1 MDFPI
6 KRKAETMEKEITNFF
21 TSTLVESLE
30 NLKID
35 SNAEWG
41 TLTAKQMLIHLTQ
54 SSKMMH
60 LENTK
65 LLIKEKNIEKA
76 IAFLYTD
83 KAISKGIDI
92 PKDIGYN
99 FDNAITEEIKQ
110 LKTELFNSTTT
121 MLNFLTKNT
130 DFRAVH
136 PFFGELRA
144 EQWLLF
150 QKKHFTHHLSQFG
163 LL

>member
-1 MDFPI
+1 
-6 KRKAETMEKEITNFF
+6 MEKEITNFF

-30 NLKID
+30 NLKTD
-35 SNAEWG
+35 SKAEWG
-41 TLTAKQMLIHLTQ
+41 TMTAKQMLIHLTQ

-65 LLIKEKNIEKA
+65 LLIKEKYIEKA

-83 KAISKGIDI
+83 KTISRGIEI

-99 FDNAITEEIKQ
+99 FDDGITEEIEQ
-110 LKTELFNSTTT
+110 LKTELIDSTNN

-136 PFFGELRA
+136 PFFGELTA

>member
-1 MDFPI
+1 M
-6 KRKAETMEKEITNFF
+6 
-21 TSTLVESLE
+21 
-30 NLKID
+30 
-35 SNAEWG
+35 
-41 TLTAKQMLIHLTQ
+41 TAKQMLIHLTQ
-54 SSKMMH
+54 CSKMMH

-65 LLIKEKNIEKA
+65 LLIKEKYIEKA

-83 KAISKGIDI
+83 KPISRGIEI

-99 FDNAITEEIKQ
+99 FDDGITEEIEQ
-110 LKTELFNSTTT
+110 LKTELIDSTNN
-121 MLNFLTKNT
+121 MLNFLTNKT

-136 PFFGELRA
+136 PFFGELNS

-150 QKKHFTHHLSQFG
+150 QKKHFTHHLSQFN

>member
-1 MDFPI
+1 
-6 KRKAETMEKEITNFF
+6 MEKEITNFF

-30 NLKID
+30 NLKTD
-35 SNAEWG
+35 SKAEWG
-41 TLTAKQMLIHLTQ
+41 TMTAKQMLIHLTQ

-65 LLIKEKNIEKA
+65 LLIKEKYIEKA

-83 KAISKGIDI
+83 KPISRGIEI

-99 FDNAITEEIKQ
+99 FDDGITEEIEQ
-110 LKTELFNSTTT
+110 LKTELIDSTNN
-121 MLNFLTKNT
+121 MLNFLTNKT

-136 PFFGELRA
+136 PFFGELTA

-150 QKKHFTHHLSQFG
+150 QKKHFTHHLSQFN

>member
-1 MDFPI
+1 
-6 KRKAETMEKEITNFF
+6 MEKEITNFF

-30 NLKID
+30 NLKTD
-35 SNAEWG
+35 SKAEWG
-41 TLTAKQMLIHLTQ
+41 TMTAKQMLIHLTQ

-65 LLIKEKNIEKA
+65 LLIKEKYIEKA

-83 KAISKGIDI
+83 KPISRGIEI

-99 FDNAITEEIKQ
+99 FDDGITEEIEQ
-110 LKTELFNSTTT
+110 LKTELIDSTNN

-136 PFFGELRA
+136 PFFGELTA

-150 QKKHFTHHLSQFG
+150 QKKHFTHHLSQFN

>member
-1 MDFPI
+1 
-6 KRKAETMEKEITNFF
+6 MEKELTRFF
-21 TSTLVESLE
+21 DTSLNNALR
-30 NLKID
+30 NLKED
-35 SNAEWG
+35 SKAKWG
-41 TLTAKQMLIHLTQ
+41 TMTAKQMLIHLIQ

-60 LENTK
+60 FGNNT
-65 LLIKEKNIEKA
+65 LLIKEEYVEKA

-83 KAISKGIDI
+83 KAIKKGLVV
-92 PKDIGYN
+92 PNDIGFN
-99 FDNAITEEIKQ
+99 FTNNNQDIEE
-110 LKTELFNSTTT
+110 LKAELINSSNN
-121 MLNFLTKNT
+121 MINFLTKNT

-136 PFFGELRA
+136 PFFGELTA